1 MEFLDLNN
9 PRDSE
14 WCGFGGWLWEQGLN
28 TQAKE
33 QGPSSNAGDQ
43 GNRGDGVLW
52 RGPASSEPSLTRPE
66 VNKGAETWRM
76 CGALSAVLTGPCPS
90 LPPGVSHGFQSELGP
105 SALPDLPVSPW
116 RMFEWRQDPP
126 KMSSPTFTSTE
137 AIQPGS
143 HLHSLGARLPG
154 FKSRLSR

>member
-1 MEFLDLNN
+1 MVWIWGMALGT
-9 PRDSE
+9 
-14 WCGFGGWLWEQGLN
+14 GFEH
-28 TQAKE
+28 TSPK
-33 QGPSSNAGDQ
+33 
-43 GNRGDGVLW
+43 NRGLPQTRETRVTGEMGCSG

-76 CGALSAVLTGPCPS
+76 CGALSAILTGPCPS

-154 FKSRLSR
+154 FKSQLSR